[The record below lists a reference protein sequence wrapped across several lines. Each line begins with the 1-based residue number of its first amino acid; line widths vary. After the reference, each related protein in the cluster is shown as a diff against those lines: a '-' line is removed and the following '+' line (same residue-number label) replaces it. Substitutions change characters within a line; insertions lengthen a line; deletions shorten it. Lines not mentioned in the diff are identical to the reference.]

1 MIISLQEQNMDKV
14 LLLITPVYHMYSH
27 GIIFQPGSVAFTFT
41 RTQSYVLLL
50 VSFQSSFEQNYLDNR
65 LHDPDCAML
74 REETSKF
81 NPENDCYLIRK
92 MTAAVFCCVLEFLF

>member
-50 VSFQSSFEQNYLDNR
+50 VSFRSSFDQNYLAFSAYR
-65 LHDPDCAML
+65 IQLAP
-74 REETSKF
+74 
-81 NPENDCYLIRK
+81 
-92 MTAAVFCCVLEFLF
+92 

>member
-50 VSFQSSFEQNYLDNR
+50 VSFQSSFDQNYFDLS
-65 LHDPDCAML
+65 CV
-74 REETSKF
+74 
-81 NPENDCYLIRK
+81 IRIVLSWEK
-92 MTAAVFCCVLEFLF
+92 KLGSVIRMMTGAASCCVL